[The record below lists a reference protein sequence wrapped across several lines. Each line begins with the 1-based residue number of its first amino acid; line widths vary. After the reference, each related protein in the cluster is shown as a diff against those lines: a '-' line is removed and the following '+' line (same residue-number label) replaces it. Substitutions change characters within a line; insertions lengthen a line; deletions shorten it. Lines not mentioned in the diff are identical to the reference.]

1 MTTPSPFFSTN
12 TNQCASRRR
21 AVSPVIATTIILAIT
36 IVLGLS
42 LWSFANAGVST
53 ATQTY
58 SDSITEY
65 GKFTADR
72 FVIASVAFNHP
83 STDHVSLWIYNSG
96 KVNTV
101 IDTVLLTCKDC
112 VGPFTPI
119 PLTSVCLESGSMT
132 VTPKTLQLMDLN
144 PEKATCVDP
153 LTGNPFPSVTLSPG
167 TTYQVQAVSE
177 TGAHQTIYQKDE

>member
-1 MTTPSPFFSTN
+1 MITPSLFFSTN
-12 TNQCASRRR
+12 TNRCATKRR

-58 SDSITEY
+58 SDSVSEY
-65 GKFTADR
+65 GRFTADR

-83 STDHVSLWIYNSG
+83 STDHVSLWVYNSG
-96 KVNTV
+96 KVSTT

-112 VGPFTPI
+112 VALFEPI
-119 PLTSVCLESGSMT
+119 PLTSVCLESGSM
-132 VTPKTLQLMDLN
+132 VVAPKTLQLMDLN
-144 PEKATCVDP
+144 PEVASCVDP
-153 LTGNPFPSVTLSPG
+153 VTGNPFPSVTMSPG

-177 TGAHQTIYQKDE
+177 TGAHQTIYQKEE